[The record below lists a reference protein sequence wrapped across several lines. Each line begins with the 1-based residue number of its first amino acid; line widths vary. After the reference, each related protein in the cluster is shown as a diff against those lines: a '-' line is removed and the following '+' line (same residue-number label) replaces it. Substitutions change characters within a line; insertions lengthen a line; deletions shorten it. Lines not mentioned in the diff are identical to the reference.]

1 MINGKWQ
8 DAASGKT
15 IDTFDPATG
24 ELLTK
29 VAAAGAK
36 DVDLAVQAAHDA
48 LHGPWAKVTPAQRG
62 VLINKFADELIKH
75 KDELVHLEGT
85 DNGKTAMMAEK
96 DVMFAASIFRYNAG
110 AAERLGGESF
120 QRDNGYGFVRREP
133 RIAGCITPWNFP
145 LLMTTFKMA
154 PLLASGSC
162 GLFKTPDLTPLSSL
176 KMAEIWTNLEG
187 SVPGVINML
196 PGDGAEAGE
205 AIVDHPKV
213 GSIHFT
219 GSTAVGQRIMVRA
232 ATTVK
237 RTFLELGGKAP
248 FIVCDDANL
257 DKAATIGSVFG
268 SVNTGQFC
276 GQPSRFYIHE
286 KVHDQFVE
294 KMVAI
299 LES

>member
-1 MINGKWQ
+1 M
-8 DAASGKT
+8 
-15 IDTFDPATG
+15 
-24 ELLTK
+24 
-29 VAAAGAK
+29 
-36 DVDLAVQAAHDA
+36 
-48 LHGPWAKVTPAQRG
+48 
-62 VLINKFADELIKH
+62 
-75 KDELVHLEGT
+75 EGT

-162 GLFKTPDLTPLSSL
+162 GLFKTPELTPLSSL

-196 PGDGAEAGE
+196 PGDGVEAGE

-268 SVNTGQFC
+268 SVNTG
-276 GQPSRFYIHE
+276 
-286 KVHDQFVE
+286 
-294 KMVAI
+294 
-299 LES
+299 